1 MNDYIEFQEL
11 SDEQLTVVAGG
22 QQINGNFTVQVAAAD
37 GSGNAGNGLLN
48 AANLALGGAAAAVP
62 ANVTTQTNA
71 AIASI
76 VL

>member
-1 MNDYIEFQEL
+1 MKDYIEL

-22 QQINGNFTVQVAAAD
+22 QQVNFNTTGQVAAGNA
-37 GSGNAGNGLLN
+37 SGNAGNGLLN
-48 AANLALGGAAAAVP
+48 AANLGLGGVAVAAATNSTRQ
-62 ANVTTQTNA
+62 ANV